1 MEGANGAENLPTNNR
16 DTGSTASDSYQSPL
30 AVNRTMENVP
40 TTKEGASFEE
50 ERIECLNKII
60 LENLPRAR
68 ERDIRPRAFAIR
80 LFGAIEDFIF
90 EPSDDL
96 ADGPEDLYD
105 LTERGRMDGNFG
117 DLLKD
122 R

>member
-1 MEGANGAENLPTNNR
+1 MDRTNEEVNVDMESVPSKSVHSPRVTNP
-16 DTGSTASDSYQSPL
+16 DHFAI
-30 AVNRTMENVP
+30 AA
-40 TTKEGASFEE
+40 KEGVSFEE

-68 ERDIRPRAFAIR
+68 ERDIRPRAFAIK
-80 LFGAIEDFIF
+80 LFAAIEDFIF
-90 EPSDDL
+90 EPSDNL
-96 ADGPEDLYD
+96 VDGPEELYD
-105 LTERGRMDGNFG
+105 LTERGRIDGNFG